1 MKNQFILTPY
11 FLDRYSAELE
21 ALAQPDWF
29 VNRPTLPD
37 GDNLHRTAAYLPQI
51 ANFVSQVT
59 KQGQCPVSIAGD
71 CCPAIGVIAGL
82 QEAEINPTLLWL
94 DAHGDFNTFDTS
106 PSGFL
111 GGMPLAM
118 IVGRG
123 DQTMLEAVN
132 MMPFSESRIILCDG
146 RDLDP
151 GEKIALAASKIVHI
165 TDIHKLLDHP
175 LLNNPIYLHLDT
187 DVIDPTDAPGMS
199 YLTPGGPS
207 LADMKTVFRKLG
219 ETHNIIA
226 VSMSTWNP
234 DIDLD
239 KRGQTVCMD
248 LIQKLFL

>member
-1 MKNQFILTPY
+1 MQNKFMVTPY

-29 VNRPTLPD
+29 INNPTLPE
-37 GDNLHRTAAYLPQI
+37 GDKLHRTAAYLPHM
-51 ANFVSQVT
+51 ADFVSRVI
-59 KQGQCPVSIAGD
+59 KQGNRPISIAGD
-71 CCPAIGVIAGL
+71 CCPVIGVLAGL
-82 QEAEINPTLLWL
+82 QRAEINPTLLWL
-94 DAHGDFNTFDTS
+94 DAHGDFNTFETS

-123 DQTMLEAVN
+123 DQTMLKAVN
-132 MMPFSESRIILCDG
+132 MAPLPESQVILCDG

-151 GEKIALAASKIVHI
+151 EEKFALEASQVVHI
-165 TDIHKLLDHP
+165 GDIFSLLDHP
-175 LLNNPIYLHLDT
+175 LLNNPVYLHLDT
-187 DVIDPTDAPGMS
+187 DIINPNDAPGMS

-207 LADMKTVFRKLG
+207 LADMRTAFHKIARTCEVV
-219 ETHNIIA
+219 A

-234 DIDLD
+234 EIDLD

-248 LIQKLFL
+248 LLQTLL